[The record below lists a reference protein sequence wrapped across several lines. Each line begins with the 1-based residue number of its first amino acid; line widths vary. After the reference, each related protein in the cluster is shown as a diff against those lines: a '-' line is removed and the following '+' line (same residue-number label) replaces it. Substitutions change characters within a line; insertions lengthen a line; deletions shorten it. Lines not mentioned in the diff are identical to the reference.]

1 MVFKCTNSNQRKEGC
16 IAIELLHFH
25 GMLQH
30 SPAATI
36 LDYDGNRHVRAV
48 VLLNRDTPIQFL
60 YNWSESSGAA
70 NEFPFPSTMKYR
82 ASQIY
87 SKPKTLWI
95 VFCGLCALLLAA
107 VALTGGI
114 YYRQERTSAERHAFV
129 ATDDPDY
136 DVAYLSSV
144 DNLMDVF
151 VEYSS
156 FAPGKGLAIAIDFEP
171 DNKLAQD
178 DGVTLK
184 LPGEQFF
191 LLPGRDDPSSLQ
203 SSPYLRVVVVTFDL
217 HSMPWLPRQN
227 CQIQCILDDNSTEC
241 EHQSVWRHQ
250 LVSLRHLQRQPDHI
264 WHCRSCGLPVQCIAP
279 PASCRIRDGTR
290 IQHQNK
296 VYTCYDRY

>member
-48 VLLNRDTPIQFL
+48 VLLNRDAPIQFL
-60 YNWSESSGAA
+60 YNWSESS
-70 NEFPFPSTMKYR
+70 
-82 ASQIY
+82 
-87 SKPKTLWI
+87 
-95 VFCGLCALLLAA
+95 V
-107 VALTGGI
+107 
-114 YYRQERTSAERHAFV
+114 V

-264 WHCRSCGLPVQCIAP
+264 WHCRSCGLPVQCIAA

-290 IQHQNK
+290 IQYQNK
-296 VYTCYDRY
+296 VYT